1 MNSVEAQME
10 MVLSI
15 IVLALCAVIASD
27 YIKVSTVAMKS
38 TPLIICIVILALITC
53 SIFPMVGFS
62 LFLLLAVLLF
72 KRNVQT
78 AIQAREPVYK
88 PRKQVSFNMEE
99 PPSGFQHTNTMPSSE
114 PVEVRTENE
123 VYVPHSLPNVA
134 PILNIRGST
143 NATVETDPLTENP
156 EILET
161 PHAEYGA
168 NTIMHQTPHKEFPF
182 SYYKSQPRKFNEFNE
197 TDSENPLLGKIVEPF
212 IPANY
217 GDEQGAPI
225 EGPYPIQQ
233 ERAYESP
240 EERQLPY
247 YPSQEMGTNEFK
259 SSSDQSID
267 EKVTAIT
274 Y

>member
-27 YIKVSTVAMKS
+27 YIKVSTDAMKS
-38 TPLIICIVILALITC
+38 TPLIVCIVILALITC

-78 AIQAREPVYK
+78 AVQARQPVYK
-88 PRKQVSFNMEE
+88 PRKQVSFMDET
-99 PPSGFQHTNTMPSSE
+99 PSGVQHTNALPASE
-114 PVEVRTENE
+114 PVEVRSENE
-123 VYVPHSLPNVA
+123 AYVPHSLPNVA
-134 PILNIRGST
+134 PILNIRGSA
-143 NATVETDPLTENP
+143 NATVETHPVTEDP

-161 PHAEYGA
+161 HNTEYGA
-168 NTIMHQTPHKEFPF
+168 NTIMHQTQHKEFPF
-182 SYYKSQPRKFNEFNE
+182 SNYKSQPRKFNEFNE
-197 TDSENPLLGKIVEPF
+197 TDSENPVLGKIVEPF
-212 IPANY
+212 VPANY

-233 ERAYESP
+233 ERSYESP

-247 YPSQEMGTNEFK
+247 YPSQEMGTNIFAP
-259 SSSDQSID
+259 SSDQSID
-267 EKVTAIT
+267 EKLSAIT